1 MLLIYERKVK
11 TLLKNPNIPGR
22 FCFFKNEK
30 VLELDVFCIILRC
43 SVKYKKILHNA
54 ERDMKI
60 NSPKKIKFP
69 YDNEVRKYYFY
80 WEDTS
85 LYRPHHHAKN
95 I

>member
-1 MLLIYERKVK
+1 MKAKRKPFKKPKHSRPFLL
-11 TLLKNPNIPGR
+11 
-22 FCFFKNEK
+22 FFLNEK

-43 SVKYKKILHNA
+43 SVKYKTIFHNT
-54 ERDMKI
+54 ERDIKI
-60 NSPKKIKFP
+60 YSPRKIKFP